1 MAKRAAKPDTHD
13 ATSDPALEGL
23 TFEQALAQLEA
34 IVDRIEAGEVGLEAA
49 IADYEKGVALLKRCR
64 SILDHA
70 EQRITELTPTPD
82 ETSPSTRS
90 RTGSARTPA
99 PPEPDVD
106 EPAPF

>member
-13 ATSDPALEGL
+13 ARADPALEGL
-23 TFEQALAQLEA
+23 TFEQALTQLEA

-70 EQRITELTPTPD
+70 EQRITELTPPPD
-82 ETSPSTRS
+82 DASS
-90 RTGSARTPA
+90 RARPARTAP
-99 PPEPDVD
+99 PPEPDEEPD